1 MRRTTIM
8 ADEAV
13 MTELEYLAREDG
25 VPTSRLVREAL
36 DRYVTERNKSRRRR
50 LPAFVGMFRGSG
62 EEIASRATEIL
73 REELPQAAWADQDEP
88 PPWGRDLGERRR

>member
-36 DRYVTERNKSRRRR
+36 DRYVTERTKSRRRR

-73 REELPQAAWADQDEP
+73 REELPQAAWADQDDP